1 MGNDT
6 LDAGAG
12 TGGSFQYLFGEAGS
26 DTYRISRNDGLVFV
40 DAGSENATSGT
51 DKVVFSDLTM
61 SDLSFATYNYTTS
74 SPANG
79 VALRMLWTG
88 GEFRVGQMGDHI
100 ESFEF
105 ADGMKVSSIGLTATH
120 LNLTG
125 TAGND
130 IIHGSAMNDRIYGGA
145 GNDTLDA
152 GAWAGGSFQYL
163 FGEAGSDTY
172 RISRNDGLVFV
183 DAGSE
188 NATSGTDK
196 VVFSDLT
203 MSDLSFATYNYTT
216 SSPANGVALRM
227 LWTGGEFR
235 VGQMGDHIESFEFA
249 DGMKVSSIGLT
260 ATHLNL
266 TGTAGN
272 DIIHGSAMN
281 DRIYG
286 GAGNDTLDAGAWA
299 GGSFQYLFGEAGSD
313 TYRISRNDG
322 LVFVDAGSENDHI
335 GYRQGGVQRPDH
347 VGPELRHL

>member
-1 MGNDT
+1 M
-6 LDAGAG
+6 
-12 TGGSFQYLFGEAGS
+12 
-26 DTYRISRNDGLVFV
+26 FV

-145 GNDTLDA
+145 GNYTLDA
-152 GAWAGGSFQYL
+152 GAWAGGSFQYF

-188 NATSGTDK
+188 GATNGTADK

-203 MSDLSFATYNYTT
+203 MSDLSFATYDYTT
-216 SSPANGVALRM
+216 SSPVNGVALRM

-249 DGMKVSSIGLT
+249 DGTRVSSMSLDTLGR
-260 ATHLNL
+260 LNL

-272 DIIHGSAMN
+272 DIIHGSAGIDIMK
-281 DRIYG
+281 
-286 GAGNDTLDAGAWA
+286 
-299 GGSFQYLFGEAGSD
+299 
-313 TYRISRNDG
+313 
-322 LVFVDAGSENDHI
+322 
-335 GYRQGGVQRPDH
+335 GVREMTGTMSTMP
-347 VGPELRHL
+347 LIK